1 MFPTCNNCGAPLSAT
16 PAENLFVEHGGK
28 VVTALCP
35 ACTTGTKLIKI
46 VLKRNDDG
54 VFACEQYAALEM
66 INKAFG
72 K

>member
-1 MFPTCNNCGAPLSAT
+1 MHTCSNCSIEADT
-16 PAENLFVEHGGK
+16 PIVISQGG
-28 VVTALCP
+28 VIVAALCNH
-35 ACTTGTKLIKI
+35 CTDGTKTVKI
-46 VLKRNDDG
+46 ILKRDDAG

>member
-1 MFPTCNNCGAPLSAT
+1 MYPCGNCGAEFNGRHDDCLVI
-16 PAENLFVEHGGK
+16 EQGGAP
-28 VVTALCP
+28 VASLCSS
-35 ACTTGTKLIKI
+35 CVGGTKIIKI
-46 VLKRNDDG
+46 ILKRDDKG

>member
-1 MFPTCNNCGAPLSAT
+1 MYPCSNCGAKLDPT
-16 PAENLFVEHGGK
+16 HNENLVIEHGGA

-35 ACTTGTKLIKI
+35 ACVTGTKLIKI
-46 VLKRNDDG
+46 VLKRKDDG
-54 VFACEQYAALEM
+54 VFECEQYAALEM